1 MCFKYK
7 QLIVFDKILFR
18 KIILL
23 LTLVFF
29 SCSKSEISRN
39 PNLTSV
45 KFNVSVNLNL
55 PGNDNLRFTG
65 GSSLFPLGG
74 INGVLIFNL
83 NGTYLAWEASCP
95 NHPVKECSKLSL
107 KGVLAECECE
117 GYQYSLG
124 VGQLLNPNEN
134 TTRNFPLMPY
144 RINQS
149 GNTLYISN

>member
-1 MCFKYK
+1 MN
-7 QLIVFDKILFR
+7 VFGKILVK

-23 LTLVFF
+23 VTLVVF
-29 SCSKSEISRN
+29 SCSKNEITRN

-55 PGNDNLRFTG
+55 PSNDNLRFTG
-65 GSSLFPLGG
+65 GSSLYPSGG

-95 NHPVKECSKLSL
+95 NHPIKNCSKLSL

-117 GYQYSLG
+117 GYQYSLA
-124 VGQLLNPNEN
+124 VGQLLNSDEIP
-134 TTRNFPLMPY
+134 T
-144 RINQS
+144 
-149 GNTLYISN
+149 